1 MMKRLEISK
10 FGIKD
15 INARKSLE
23 DFCVVDIRGL
33 QAFVSAH
40 LQDSHHL
47 SSQDDIVRFVASQV
61 SQKPLLFV
69 CFSSVKAKK
78 MCENL
83 ANNDEFLASYANDTI
98 FYLDCGIMQAFDSG
112 LEMSKGELVSVADD
126 KPTLSPIITQTI
138 AVIKEK
144 YLATQKAWVV
154 TFSGGKDSTCV
165 LQLVYEMLVSL
176 PSHLRRQTYAI
187 ASNTLVEAPHI
198 DKFLHS
204 VINSINT
211 HAKANGIPFEVL
223 LVAPSLKD
231 DFWVNLIGK
240 GYPSPT
246 RTFRW
251 CTERLKINPAKAQ
264 VAKITHKHGSCILL
278 LGSRKA
284 ESSNRKHSIE
294 KRILNEDGY
303 SQHHDFPD
311 TLTFSPIAEWDT
323 DTVWG
328 YLLSHKP
335 LWDKD
340 HSELFA
346 LYAKASGDECQFITD
361 LKQSSCGGSR
371 FGCWVCTV
379 VNEDKSM
386 QGFISTGQTQL
397 KPLNEFRNFIKELRE
412 KSSARADYKRDG
424 RAVYKVGGLGP
435 FLSKI
440 RAIILTKL
448 LEVEKEFKQN
458 GGSELITDEQIL
470 GIQAEWD
477 KDFDLDKTAIKI
489 AQKFGRL
496 KEIKMEKQNILHSE
510 ILDSVVKDIAKNNPN
525 AFTTQSIENLITQSM
540 SICNNAGSRGR
551 HSAPAQIKEEIEKLL
566 NDKTA
571 KQEDV

>member
-1 MMKRLEISK
+1 M
-10 FGIKD
+10 
-15 INARKSLE
+15 
-23 DFCVVDIRGL
+23 
-33 QAFVSAH
+33 
-40 LQDSHHL
+40 
-47 SSQDDIVRFVASQV
+47 
-61 SQKPLLFV
+61 
-69 CFSSVKAKK
+69 
-78 MCENL
+78 
-83 ANNDEFLASYANDTI
+83 
-98 FYLDCGIMQAFDSG
+98 
-112 LEMSKGELVSVADD
+112 
-126 KPTLSPIITQTI
+126 
-138 AVIKEK
+138 
-144 YLATQKAWVV
+144 
-154 TFSGGKDSTCV
+154 
-165 LQLVYEMLVSL
+165 
-176 PSHLRRQTYAI
+176 
-187 ASNTLVEAPHI
+187 
-198 DKFLHS
+198 
-204 VINSINT
+204 
-211 HAKANGIPFEVL
+211 
-223 LVAPSLKD
+223 
-231 DFWVNLIGK
+231 
-240 GYPSPT
+240 
-246 RTFRW
+246 
-251 CTERLKINPAKAQ
+251 
-264 VAKITHKHGSCILL
+264 L

-294 KRILNEDGY
+294 KRVLNEDGY